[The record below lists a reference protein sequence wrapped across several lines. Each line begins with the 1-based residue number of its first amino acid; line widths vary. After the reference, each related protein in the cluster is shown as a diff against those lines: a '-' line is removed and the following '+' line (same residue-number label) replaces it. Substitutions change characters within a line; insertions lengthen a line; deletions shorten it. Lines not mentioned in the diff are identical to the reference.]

1 MNKYAFVQSWSIVKA
16 QRTQYGSHSL
26 SLFIVLLFYSYSKY
40 IKYIFNISQKF
51 ANNNKYWR
59 KQIIEVNE
67 MKSATINTQ
76 KKICLKATTHPQ
88 ADQHVQ
94 YTECLKSYIIK
105 LLASA

>member
-1 MNKYAFVQSWSIVKA
+1 MIE
-16 QRTQYGSHSL
+16 
-26 SLFIVLLFYSYSKY
+26 LL
-40 IKYIFNISQKF
+40 
-51 ANNNKYWR
+51 
-59 KQIIEVNE
+59 NE
-67 MKSATINTQ
+67 IKSATINTQ